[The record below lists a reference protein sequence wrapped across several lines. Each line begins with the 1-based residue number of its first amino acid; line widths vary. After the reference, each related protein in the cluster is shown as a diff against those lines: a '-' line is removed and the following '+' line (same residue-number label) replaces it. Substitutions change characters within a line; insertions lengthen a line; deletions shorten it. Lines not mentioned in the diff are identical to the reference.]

1 MISYRWRP
9 ELDAEELAQVTALI
23 GAAAEYDAEAG
34 FSTIDARVPAERSR
48 GGVRIA
54 HLPIRARRDLSVHAD
69 APWATVAYL
78 NLRVDPEGEGAVQF
92 VVHPD
97 YRSRGVATL
106 LVEELGLDVVA
117 PDGWCG
123 TGARMLRA
131 WAYGTH
137 PATERLAA
145 RFGIAAVDRQWTLVR
160 HLSGPWSLPLKE
172 VDAGIAVPASE
183 SADEWASAAEFEA
196 AVLSRPCD
204 ATSASGSTRVI
215 AVGDS
220 EGPAGLVRFEVCTVP
235 YGEFRGGWI
244 RIAAVASRARG
255 RGLGSALLTRALEE
269 MRDAGA
275 QVALIRADPVDERT
289 VRVLRLLS
297 FEQEET
303 HTLFSIAAT

>member
-23 GAAAEYDAEAG
+23 GTAAEYDAEAG
-34 FSTIDARVPAERSR
+34 FSTIDASVPAERSR
-48 GGVRIA
+48 GGVRIT

-69 APWATVAYL
+69 APWVTVAYL
-78 NLRVDPEGEGAVQF
+78 NLRVDPAGEGVVRF

-106 LVEELGLDVVA
+106 LVEELGLDVTA
-117 PDGWCG
+117 PEGWCG
-123 TGARMLRA
+123 TGARTLRA

-137 PATERLAA
+137 PAAERLAA

-172 VDAGIAVPASE
+172 VDAGIVVPASE
-183 SADEWASAAEFEA
+183 SADDSASAFEFEE
-196 AVLSRPCD
+196 AVLSRPCG
-204 ATSASGSTRVI
+204 ATSAPGSTRVI
-215 AVGDS
+215 AVSDP
-220 EGPAGLVRFEVCTVP
+220 EGPAGLVRFEARTVP
-235 YGEFRGGWI
+235 YGEFRGAWI
-244 RIAAVASRARG
+244 RAAVVAPRVRG
-255 RGLGSALLTRALEE
+255 RGLGSALLTRALGE

-275 QVALIRADPVDERT
+275 QVALIRVDPVDERT

-297 FEQEET
+297 FEQEEI
-303 HTLFSIAAT
+303 HTLFGIGAT

>member
-9 ELDAEELAQVTALI
+9 ELDAEELAQITALI
-23 GAAAEYDAEAG
+23 GDAAGYDAEAG
-34 FSTIDARVPAERSR
+34 FSTIDVSVPGECSHDD
-48 GGVRIA
+48 VRIA

-69 APWATVAYL
+69 APWLTVAYL
-78 NLRVDPEGEGAVQF
+78 NLRVDPEGEGVVRF

-106 LVEELGLDVVA
+106 LVEGLGLDLTA

-123 TGARMLRA
+123 TGARRLRA

-145 RFGIAAVDRQWTLVR
+145 RFDIAAVDRRWTLVR
-160 HLSGPWSLPLKE
+160 HLSGPWALPLGE
-172 VDAGIAVPASE
+172 ADPGTPESEAAGGWV
-183 SADEWASAAEFEA
+183 AEFEA
-196 AVLSRPCD
+196 AVLPRPCH
-204 ATSASGSTRVI
+204 APPVSESTRVI
-215 AVGDS
+215 AVRDG
-220 EGPAGLVRFEVCTVP
+220 EGPAGLVCFEAHTVS
-235 YGEFRGGWI
+235 YAEFRGAWI
-244 RIAAVASRARG
+244 RVAAVAPRVRG
-255 RGLGSALLTRALEE
+255 RGLGSALVTRALVE

-275 QVALIRADPVDERT
+275 QVALIRVDPADERA

-303 HTLFSIAAT
+303 HTLFGLDET